1 MMVVL
6 RQRGEAV
13 TFSVRVV
20 PRASRNKIAGIQDGA
35 VRIRLTAPP
44 VEGAANEALIAFLSR
59 VLHVTKRDIELVSGQ
74 TSRTKVVSV
83 SHLSPEEVE
92 ARLRS
97 HL

>member
-1 MMVVL
+1 MMVDL

-13 TFSVRVV
+13 AFTVRVV
-20 PRASRNKIAGIQDGA
+20 PRASRNKIAGIHDGA

-44 VEGAANEALIAFLSR
+44 VDGAANEALIGFLANVLR
-59 VLHVTKRDIELVSGQ
+59 VPKRDIELVSGQ
-74 TSRTKVVSV
+74 TAQTKVVSV
-83 SHLSPEEVE
+83 SGLSTEEVE